1 MRPPVSVF
9 PVLRPVLRLAP
20 ELAPELQ
27 FGSSC
32 ETGCRRLV
40 PAAPLG

>member
-9 PVLRPVLRLAP
+9 SVLRPALRLAP

-27 FGSSC
+27 FGSGC
-32 ETGCRRLV
+32 ETGCRKLV
-40 PAAPLG
+40 PAAPLD

>member
-9 PVLRPVLRLAP
+9 PVLRPALRLTPQLAP
-20 ELAPELQ
+20 EPQ
-27 FGSSC
+27 FGSGC
-32 ETGCRRLV
+32 ETGCRKLV